1 MFFWCWRWFWQR
13 QHSHSHSQ
21 WQWCCWCWWCWRW
34 WRYKRRRREVG
45 RLGPN
50 LFLSSHISL
59 QGISIHNR
67 LNTAFVNNNCL
78 WQAQATDTNY
88 VFWVGEYFCFYNYY
102 VQQGFPPLNVFAN
115 KLMFT
120 SLWKTPFKTILI
132 YWFRINDDW
141 CQLSAPDHN
150 QNQNHCW

>member
-1 MFFWCWRWFWQR
+1 MQATISFTLFSLGLTGSTGNVFLMLKMILTKTAFTLT
-13 QHSHSHSQ
+13 SQ
-21 WQWCCWCWWCWRW
+21 WQWWWWCWWCWRW
-34 WRYKRRRREVG
+34 WWYKRRRGEVG

-88 VFWVGEYFCFYNYY
+88 VFWVGEYFCLYNYY

-120 SLWKTPFKTILI
+120 SLWKTPFKTILHILI
-132 YWFRINDDW
+132 Y
-141 CQLSAPDHN
+141 
-150 QNQNHCW
+150 